1 MADGKLTAE
10 YKTMK
15 SHTVHFV
22 QLIGEHELPAFAL
35 ALESKNLI
43 TAAAKSA
50 ALATTGLAPNMKVS
64 QLVSDVL
71 NKVSFTKKSF
81 YDFLDVMEQYDEDF
95 VQKVQLECGEYT
107 SCIAHRYMYSRV
119 CLYAL

>member
-22 QLIGEHELPAFAL
+22 QLIGEHELSSFAL

-50 ALATTGLAPNMKVS
+50 ALATTGLAPNLKVS

-95 VQKVQLECGEYT
+95 VQKVWLECGEY
-107 SCIAHRYMYSRV
+107 
-119 CLYAL
+119 

>member
-15 SHTVHFV
+15 SHSVDFV
-22 QLIGEHELPAFAL
+22 QLIGEPELAMFAS

-50 ALATTGLAPNMKVS
+50 ALATTGLAPDMKVS
-64 QLVSDVL
+64 RLVGDVL
-71 NKVSFTKKSF
+71 NKVSFTKKTF
-81 YDFLDVMEQYDEDF
+81 YDFLDVMEQYNENF
-95 VQKVQLECGEYT
+95 VQQLRLECG
-107 SCIAHRYMYSRV
+107 
-119 CLYAL
+119 